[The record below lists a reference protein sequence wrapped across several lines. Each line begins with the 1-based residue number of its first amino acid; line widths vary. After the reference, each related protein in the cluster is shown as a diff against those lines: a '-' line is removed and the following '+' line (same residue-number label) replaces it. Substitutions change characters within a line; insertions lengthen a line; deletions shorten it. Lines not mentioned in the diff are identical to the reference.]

1 MQTFSQLI
9 KENISIDFLD
19 KNFSSKN
26 SIEKINENKIIKFNS
41 LIETVSIEDYFQDRL
56 DEVFE
61 SNYDE
66 TLVKNILNEFGE
78 HLEQR
83 DDDLKQILEESILK
97 ETVLNEWASDEQLT
111 FLDNDVTKNFNT
123 LKKII
128 SEANVCQFMY
138 YNRDGLPRGLYRKR
152 TVEPNELAQ
161 NNGTKRIILSGF
173 LTADF
178 TKRNHIPRERFY
190 LLSNMKNIRT
200 IVRKNRVVRP
210 TWAGGSINGY
220 KVLVSIATYF
230 KATNK
235 RDTVKTIKK
244 QSGDLKIPTA
254 TKFGIK
260 PEPKKSMFQPP
271 IENKPIDSEDEDE
284 SGFEED

>member
-66 TLVKNILNEFGE
+66 TLVKNILNEFDE

-83 DDDLKQILEESILK
+83 DDDLKQILEESILNEK
-97 ETVLNEWASDEQLT
+97 VLNEWASDEQLT

-123 LKKII
+123 FKRII
-128 SEANVCQFMY
+128 TNLNVAEFMY

-152 TVEPNELAQ
+152 TAEPFEISR
-161 NNGTKRIILSGF
+161 NNKTKRVIMSGYIVSN
-173 LTADF
+173 F
-178 TKRNHIPRERFY
+178 TKSNNVPYWRFY
-190 LLSNMKNIRT
+190 LLCNVKNIKE
-200 IVRKNRVVRP
+200 IKRKTRVVRP
-210 TWAGGSINGY
+210 LWAGGSIKGHSVLFTIASVY
-220 KVLVSIATYF
+220 KP
-230 KATNK
+230 TNK

-244 QSGDLKIPTA
+244 QSGDVKIPTA
-254 TKFGIK
+254 TKFGTK
-260 PEPKKSMFQPP
+260 PEPKKSMYQPP
-271 IENKPIDSEDEDE
+271 VENNTEDSDEDGE
-284 SGFEED
+284 SGFEND